1 MVDQKIFR
9 DGMARL
15 GAAVTVVTTDGPAGR
30 RGLTVSAVCSVTD
43 TPPSLM
49 VCIHQGSRSH
59 DVVTANGV
67 LCVNV
72 LAGRHEALSAVFGGR
87 SDPGLDRFGSESW
100 TTLVTGAPALADAV
114 AAFDCRIKL
123 ARSIGTHSAML
134 CEVEAMAV
142 GDAAEGLI
150 YFDRAFHRLTAR
162 AGATA

>member
-43 TPPSLM
+43 APPSLM
-49 VCIHQGSRSH
+49 VCINQRSGSH
-59 DVVTANGV
+59 DVITANGV

-72 LAGRHEALSAVFGGR
+72 LAGRHEGLSEAFGGR
-87 SDPGLDRFGSESW
+87 ADPGLDRFGGVSW
-100 TTLVTGAPALADAV
+100 TTLVTGAPVLADAA

-123 ARSIGTHSAML
+123 ARSIGTHSAIL
-134 CEVEAMAV
+134 CEVQAMTV
-142 GDAAEGLI
+142 SDTAEGLI
-150 YFDRAFHRLTAR
+150 YFNRALHHLTAAR
-162 AGATA
+162 AT